1 MWSVIFFSPSAP
13 ALPPTSSC
21 HFVLLFPFPSPPSQV
36 TSDGSGLGAAWHL
49 DQVEVFDTTR
59 AASTVF
65 PCGEWL
71 DPKDPMTLQQV
82 CVGGRVQAGRGG
94 WSTRHAISSCHT
106 PSTPRVFALPHTLPS
121 YLPPHTDPVAP
132 GRDRREGRPAQ
143 VRDHHLH

>member
-1 MWSVIFFSPSAP
+1 M
-13 ALPPTSSC
+13 
-21 HFVLLFPFPSPPSQV
+21 

-82 CVGGRVQAGRGG
+82 GVCGGETGG
-94 WSTRHAISSCHT
+94 
-106 PSTPRVFALPHTLPS
+106 
-121 YLPPHTDPVAP
+121 
-132 GRDRREGRPAQ
+132 GG
-143 VRDHHLH
+143 

>member
-1 MWSVIFFSPSAP
+1 MGSVIRPPSHPLHPCCLLAA
-13 ALPPTSSC
+13 ALSS
-21 HFVLLFPFPSPPSQV
+21 HHSLPPPSQV

-82 CVGGRVQAGRGG
+82 CVWGVKGAGGRGG
-94 WSTRHAISSCHT
+94 GGLKH
-106 PSTPRVFALPHTLPS
+106 
-121 YLPPHTDPVAP
+121 
-132 GRDRREGRPAQ
+132 
-143 VRDHHLH
+143 